1 MGNVRGGEVVRSW
14 QEGKGARGGGRGVRE
29 ELARWIRCEGS
40 ELARWEKWESGEVAR
55 WDVPHFIQE

>member
-1 MGNVRGGEVVRSW
+1 MRGE
-14 QEGKGARGGGRGVRE
+14 GGRGVRE

-40 ELARWEKWESGEVAR
+40 ELARWEKWESGGVAR